1 MKKGFLISF
10 EGGEGC
16 GKSTQIKKFTQ
27 YLKEQGVDFL
37 LTREPGGT
45 ELGEE
50 IRNILLN
57 YKGDIS
63 PLTEFFLFCVSR
75 SKLINEVVKP
85 ALEEGKVVVMDRY
98 FDSSIAY
105 QGYAGGV
112 DINKIIQTTKFVTD
126 GVEPD
131 LTFLLDL
138 KTEVGMQR
146 KQKDENLKNFDRI
159 ERKSLSF
166 HEKVH
171 DGYLEIAKK
180 FPNRIVVI
188 DASQS
193 PDEVFNN
200 IKEIYQKRIK
210 R

>member
-210 R
+210 K